1 MKKLLAFILA
11 LALSLSSTTA
21 VLASSDGFYM
31 NDRIGHPVV
40 AFQPKGDAPFTYSQ
54 TKLDYPY
61 NIYVEDKGYIDFGDN
76 KPFLDENGA
85 LYLPI
90 EQMAYLSNKT
100 YFEEP
105 ETGNLVFGIYYTE
118 ENTPYKAYSRGFE
131 DKPIL
136 YNTKI
141 ELKAKPGSNVVYSES
156 HYMLTDWGYNHILNG
171 GRYIDPYDGS
181 DLGAGPNYRIVSDSS
196 HERDH
201 KVITKNGVH
210 YWEKSAIMGVMSV
223 NLLTHEVD
231 KTYIHGSDEYL
242 TKMLLEVVEPSLGMD
257 EKEYDWDAY
266 DKMMDDVFSNAWDI
280 SKVTG
285 NNSENKVE
293 TEVTE
298 DTSVKAIKTSS
309 AVMVDGVEVKFD
321 AYNINNN
328 NYFKLRDIAQALNGS
343 NSQFN
348 VGWDSGKNMIV
359 ITKGLEYSS
368 VGGELQTNSIKE
380 VTAIEGDV
388 LIYMGGAEIEMMA
401 YNINGN
407 NYFKLRELGSLIDFD
422 VDWDGVNNRVLI
434 STK

>member
-1 MKKLLAFILA
+1 
-11 LALSLSSTTA
+11 
-21 VLASSDGFYM
+21 
-31 NDRIGHPVV
+31 
-40 AFQPKGDAPFTYSQ
+40 
-54 TKLDYPY
+54 
-61 NIYVEDKGYIDFGDN
+61 
-76 KPFLDENGA
+76 
-85 LYLPI
+85 
-90 EQMAYLSNKT
+90 
-100 YFEEP
+100 
-105 ETGNLVFGIYYTE
+105 
-118 ENTPYKAYSRGFE
+118 
-131 DKPIL
+131 
-136 YNTKI
+136 
-141 ELKAKPGSNVVYSES
+141 
-156 HYMLTDWGYNHILNG
+156 
-171 GRYIDPYDGS
+171 
-181 DLGAGPNYRIVSDSS
+181 
-196 HERDH
+196 
-201 KVITKNGVH
+201 
-210 YWEKSAIMGVMSV
+210 
-223 NLLTHEVD
+223 
-231 KTYIHGSDEYL
+231 
-242 TKMLLEVVEPSLGMD
+242 MD

-298 DTSVKAIKTSS
+298 DNSVKAIKTSS

-388 LIYMGGAEIEMMA
+388 LIYMGGAEIEMTA